1 VKQKAEGRRQKA
13 EGRRQKAERGVTLME
28 LLIAM
33 TLMSLLSTGIVMSLR
48 VGLSA
53 MNKADSKLMANR
65 RVASIERILEEEIT
79 SVMPVTADC
88 QRLPEAPP
96 ARIAFFQGEAQSM
109 RLASTYSLQ
118 QGARGIPMILEYQVI
133 PGENGQGVRLVVN
146 EHWYTGPRGAGL
158 FCLGMGADPLTGAQ
172 APQFPPIQIGA
183 GSFVLADKLAYC
195 RFSYRD
201 LLPPP
206 ELERWLVHWIKPVLP
221 SAVRVEMAPLVPDS
235 SRLEPVTLTIPVRV
249 TRLPLEPYDN

>member
-1 VKQKAEGRRQKA
+1 MPKKPESRSQNAEA
-13 EGRRQKAERGVTLME
+13 GVTLME

-53 MNKADSKLMANR
+53 MDKTDSKLMSNR
-65 RVASIERILEEEIT
+65 RVASIERILEEQIT

-88 QRLPEAPP
+88 QPLAETPP
-96 ARIAFFQGEAQSM
+96 TKILFFQGEAQSV
-109 RLASTYSLQ
+109 RLASTHSLQ
-118 QGARGIPMILEYQVI
+118 EGARGIPMILEYQVI
-133 PGENGQGVRLVVN
+133 PGEKGIGVRLIVN
-146 EHWYTGPRGAGL
+146 ERWYTGPRGAGL
-158 FCLGMGADPLTGAQ
+158 LCAGMSADPLTGTPVPLFA
-172 APQFPPIQIGA
+172 PIQIGA

-195 RFSYRD
+195 RFSFRE

-206 ELERWLVHWIKPVLP
+206 QVDRWVLRWVKPILP
-221 SAVRVEMAPLVPDS
+221 SAVRVEMAPLIPDS

-249 TRLPLEPYDN
+249 TRLPLVPYDNN

>member
-1 VKQKAEGRRQKA
+1 MTKPPARKQEAGF
-13 EGRRQKAERGVTLME
+13 TLME

-33 TLMSLLSTGIVMSLR
+33 TLMSLLSVGIVMSLR
-48 VGLSA
+48 IGLSA

-65 RVASIERILEEEIT
+65 RAVSVERILEEQVT

-88 QRLPEAPP
+88 QPRAEAPP
-96 ARIAFFQGEAQSM
+96 TRITFFQGEAQSM

-118 QGARGIPMILEYQVI
+118 QGARGVPMILEYHVI

-158 FCLGMGADPLTGAQ
+158 FCAGMGADPLTGAP
-172 APQFPPIQIGA
+172 APLFLPIQIGA

-195 RFSYRD
+195 RFSYRE

-206 ELERWLVHWIKPVLP
+206 QTDRWVVRWVKPVLP
-221 SAVRVEMAPLVPDS
+221 SAVRFEMAPLIPDS

-249 TRLPLEPYDN
+249 TRLPLVPYDNN

>member
-1 VKQKAEGRRQKA
+1 MTKPEV
-13 EGRRQKAERGVTLME
+13 RRQKAERGVTLLE

-53 MNKADSKLMANR
+53 MSKTDSKLMANR
-65 RVASIERILEEEIT
+65 RVASIERILEEEIS

-96 ARIAFFQGEAQSM
+96 SRIAFFQGEAQSM

-146 EHWYTGPRGAGL
+146 ETWYTGPRGAGL

-183 GSFVLADKLAYC
+183 NSFVLADKLAYC

-206 ELERWLVHWIKPVLP
+206 ELERWVLHWIKPLLP

>member
-1 VKQKAEGRRQKA
+1 MTRPLVRRQNA
-13 EGRRQKAERGVTLME
+13 EAGVTLIE

-33 TLMSLLSTGIVMSLR
+33 TLMSLLSAGIVMSLR

-53 MNKADSKLMANR
+53 MNKADAKLMVNR
-65 RVASIERILEEEIT
+65 RVASVERILEQEIT

-88 QRLPEAPP
+88 QPRVEAPP
-96 ARIAFFQGEAQSM
+96 VKITFFQGEAQSM

-118 QGARGIPMILEYQVI
+118 QGGRGMPMILEYQVI

-146 EHWYTGPRGAGL
+146 ENWYTGPRGAGL
-158 FCLGMGADPLTGAQ
+158 FCAGLSADPLTGGQ
-172 APQFPPIQIGA
+172 MPLFLPIQVGA
-183 GSFVLADKLAYC
+183 GSFILADKLAYC
-195 RFSYRD
+195 RFSYRE

-206 ELERWLVHWIKPVLP
+206 ELDRWVVHWIKPVLP

-249 TRLPLEPYDN
+249 TRLPLQPYDN

>member
-1 VKQKAEGRRQKA
+1 MPNRTGGRSQKPEA
-13 EGRRQKAERGVTLME
+13 GVTLME

-33 TLMSLLSTGIVMSLR
+33 TLMSLLSTGIVLCMR
-48 VGLSA
+48 VGLNA

-65 RVASIERILEEEIT
+65 RVASIERILEEQIG

-88 QRLPEAPP
+88 QSAGPP
-96 ARIAFFQGEAQSM
+96 AHIMFFEGEAQSM

-118 QGARGIPMILEYQVI
+118 ESGRGMPMILEYQVI
-133 PGENGQGVRLVVN
+133 PGENGIGVRLVVN
-146 EHWYTGPRGAGL
+146 EHWYTGPRGAGQ
-158 FCLGMGADPLTGAQ
+158 FCAGLGSDPLTGAP
-172 APQFPPIQIGA
+172 APLFVPIQIGG

-201 LLPPP
+201 LRPPP
-206 ELERWLVHWIKPVLP
+206 ELERWVLHWIKPILP

-235 SRLEPVTLTIPVRV
+235 SRLEPVSLTIPVRV

>member
-1 VKQKAEGRRQKA
+1 MRLPVRSLNPEAGF
-13 EGRRQKAERGVTLME
+13 TLLE

-33 TLMSLLSTGIVMSLR
+33 TLMSLLSVGIVMSLR

-53 MNKADSKLMANR
+53 MNKTDTKLMANR
-65 RVASIERILEEEIT
+65 RVTSVERILEQQI
-79 SVMPVTADC
+79 SAAMPVTADC
-88 QRLPEAPP
+88 QPRGEAPP
-96 ARIAFFQGEAQSM
+96 GRISFFQGEAASM

-118 QGARGIPMILEYQVI
+118 QGARGMPMILEYQVI
-133 PGENGQGVRLVVN
+133 PGENGQGVRLIVN
-146 EHWYTGPRGAGL
+146 ERWYTGSRGAGQL
-158 FCLGMGADPLTGAQ
+158 CLGMGADPLTGAP
-172 APQFPPIQIGA
+172 APQFLPIDVGA

-201 LLPPP
+201 LVPPP
-206 ELERWLVHWIKPVLP
+206 ELERWVVRWIKPVLP
-221 SAVRVEMAPLVPDS
+221 SAVRVEMAPLVPDA

>member
-1 VKQKAEGRRQKA
+1 MSEPIARSLSPRA
-13 EGRRQKAERGVTLME
+13 GVTLLE

-53 MNKADSKLMANR
+53 MNKTDTKLMANR

-79 SVMPVTADC
+79 SVIPVTADC
-88 QRLPEAPP
+88 QARPEAPP
-96 ARIAFFQGEAQSM
+96 TRIAFFQGEAQSM
-109 RLASTYSLQ
+109 RLASTFSLQ
-118 QGARGIPMILEYQVI
+118 QGARGMPMILEYQVI

-146 EHWYTGPRGAGL
+146 ESWYTGPRGAGL
-158 FCLGMGADPLTGAQ
+158 LCAGMMPDPLTGA
-172 APQFPPIQIGA
+172 PVPLYLPIQVGA

-201 LLPPP
+201 LMPPP
-206 ELERWLVHWIKPVLP
+206 ELERWVL
-221 SAVRVEMAPLVPDS
+221 R
-235 SRLEPVTLTIPVRV
+235 
-249 TRLPLEPYDN
+249 

>member
-1 VKQKAEGRRQKA
+1 MTKLPVTGQNPEA
-13 EGRRQKAERGVTLME
+13 GVTLME

-33 TLMSLLSTGIVMSLR
+33 TLMSLLSVGIVMSLR

-53 MNKADSKLMANR
+53 MNKTDSKLMANR
-65 RVASIERILEEEIT
+65 RVASVERILEQQIT

-88 QRLPEAPP
+88 QPRAEAPP
-96 ARIAFFQGEAQSM
+96 TRIAFFQGEAESM

-118 QGARGIPMILEYQVI
+118 QGARGVPMILEYQVI
-133 PGENGQGVRLVVN
+133 PGERGQGVRLVVN

-158 FCLGMGADPLTGAQ
+158 LCAGIGMDPLTGAP
-172 APQFPPIQIGA
+172 APQFLPVQVGA

-206 ELERWLVHWIKPVLP
+206 ELDRWVVRWVKPVLP
-221 SAVRVEMAPLVPDS
+221 SAVRIEMAPLVPDS
-235 SRLEPVTLTIPVRV
+235 SRLELVTLTVPVRV
-249 TRLPLEPYDN
+249 TRLPLQPYDN

>member
-1 VKQKAEGRRQKA
+1 
-13 EGRRQKAERGVTLME
+13 
-28 LLIAM
+28 
-33 TLMSLLSTGIVMSLR
+33 MSKT
-48 VGLSA
+48 
-53 MNKADSKLMANR
+53 DTKLMANR
-65 RVASIERILEEEIT
+65 RVASVERILEEEIT

-88 QRLPEAPP
+88 QARAEAPP
-96 ARIAFFQGEAQSM
+96 TRIAFFQGEAQSM

-118 QGARGIPMILEYQVI
+118 QGARGMPMILEYQVI

-146 EHWYTGPRGAGL
+146 ETLVYRSARSRVCSAP
-158 FCLGMGADPLTGAQ
+158 GMMADPLTGGQ
-172 APQFPPIQIGA
+172 VPLYLPIQVGA

-201 LLPPP
+201 LMPPP
-206 ELERWLVHWIKPVLP
+206 ELERWVLRWIKPVLP

-249 TRLPLEPYDN
+249 TRLPMEL

>member
-1 VKQKAEGRRQKA
+1 MRARA
-13 EGRRQKAERGVTLME
+13 GVTLLE

-53 MNKADSKLMANR
+53 MSKTDTKLMANR

-79 SVMPVTADC
+79 SVIPVTADC
-88 QRLPEAPP
+88 QARAEAPP
-96 ARIAFFQGEAQSM
+96 TRIAFFQGEAQSM
-109 RLASTYSLQ
+109 RLASTFSLQ
-118 QGARGIPMILEYQVI
+118 QGARGMPMILEYQVI

-146 EHWYTGPRGAGL
+146 ESWYTGPRGAGL
-158 FCLGMGADPLTGAQ
+158 LCAGMMADPLTGGQ
-172 APQFPPIQIGA
+172 VPLYLPIQVGA

-201 LLPPP
+201 LMPPP
-206 ELERWLVHWIKPVLP
+206 ELERWVLRWIKPVLP

-235 SRLEPVTLTIPVRV
+235 SRLVPVTLTIPVRV
-249 TRLPLEPYDN
+249 TRLPMELYDN